1 MAFRGIQCLD
11 KPSNIILLILCN
23 LRSRNIIYPSGGWF
37 GLLVLLV
44 KSLAQSMDVL
54 RAGRRLETLPVVRFR
69 SFKTPRFVFGK
80 LLEIIM
86 TRKNKNKQIE
96 YEF

>member
-1 MAFRGIQCLD
+1 
-11 KPSNIILLILCN
+11 
-23 LRSRNIIYPSGGWF
+23 
-37 GLLVLLV
+37 
-44 KSLAQSMDVL
+44 MDVL

-86 TRKNKNKQIE
+86 TEKNKNKQIE